1 MRQSQYISVGPNF
14 CWHPDGYDNLKPYGL
29 PVHGCIRGFSRK
41 ILLLKVSRTNNDSI
55 VPAHF
60 YTETVKKMGFRPKY
74 LRTISAESG
83 IIAGI

>member
-14 CWHPDGYDNLKPYGL
+14 CWHPDGYDNLKPYG
-29 PVHGCIRGFSRK
+29 IRGFSRK

-55 VPAHF
+55 VPAYF
-60 YTETVKKMGFRPKY
+60 YTETVKKIGFRPKY